1 MDTCSDGNLNSHRCN
16 FENLSEIS
24 IASEGRTVVDVE
36 EVLERYSERL
46 LQMVSAKLKHSSA
59 PSHPLSQAIA
69 AGGGGQGREGGGA
82 IEEVEE
88 TGIGGQA
95 AL

>member
-1 MDTCSDGNLNSHRCN
+1 MEYAGSHLNSHRN

-46 LQMVSAKLKHSSA
+46 LQMVSAKLKNSTSA
-59 PSHPLSQAIA
+59 SIA
-69 AGGGGQGREGGGA
+69 PAS
-82 IEEVEE
+82 V
-88 TGIGGQA
+88 A
-95 AL
+95 AAASGV